1 MSASHWSPYLA
12 AILES
17 FVKPFALTFI
27 LAAVAVRTLNNVR
40 VVGVTGSI
48 ASGKSAFCRLLCR
61 HGAGLTVV
69 DADELARSV
78 TAAGMQ

>member
-1 MSASHWSPYLA
+1 MSASHLSPYLA
-12 AILES
+12 ALLES

-61 HGAGLTVV
+61 HGDGLTIV
-69 DADELARSV
+69 DADEVARGV
-78 TAAGMQ
+78 TKAGMH